1 MYCTDVFGDE
11 SGNVYEYDYISLFTK
26 DNRRVNFGIGGIVDY
41 LYNTLHTFYIR
52 DGKLY
57 KEGDAGITVLVGHY
71 IVPYNVD
78 MFDHDIFGSLYIS
91 EVMDKDILYH
101 NILSIE
107 DDDAKM
113 NYILDLLNVS
123 FNLNAFYMKQRI
135 CDKSKEKQNG

>member
-1 MYCTDVFGDE
+1 MYCTDVFGDS

-26 DNRRVNFGIGGIVDY
+26 DKKRVNFCIGGIVDY

-52 DGKLY
+52 NGKLY
-57 KEGDAGITVLVGHY
+57 KEGDAGITILVNY
-71 IVPYNVD
+71 VD
-78 MFDHDIFGSLYIS
+78 MFDHDVFGSLYIS
-91 EVMDKDILYH
+91 EVMDKDTLHH

-135 CDKSKEKQNG
+135 CDKSKEEKNG